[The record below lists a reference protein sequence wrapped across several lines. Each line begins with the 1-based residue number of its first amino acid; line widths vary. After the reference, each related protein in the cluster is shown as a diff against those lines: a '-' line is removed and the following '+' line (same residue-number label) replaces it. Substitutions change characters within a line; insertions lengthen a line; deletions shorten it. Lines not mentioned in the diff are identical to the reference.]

1 MTCSAIRG
9 SHILDFLVCLIDMTE
24 ERQFSL
30 VELFGMVMC
39 SSALVSCRSQRNL
52 FLEFGSLGLW
62 LDIYFLIFLF
72 CLYSYFDNV
81 LEHFGLASSMLCNLK
96 IYA

>member
-39 SSALVSCRSQRNL
+39 SSALVSCRSKRNL

-96 IYA
+96 IHA